1 MEGNSILLKVS
12 FFSLVGDSNQSGHLG
27 TVCIVVFESKSFKF
41 SSKIQPQYTR
51 YFKVSM
57 LGLQLR
63 PFVLLISILIPMFRD
78 FACDVI
84 FCLVCVPFCS
94 VEIYHVVLL

>member
-1 MEGNSILLKVS
+1 
-12 FFSLVGDSNQSGHLG
+12 
-27 TVCIVVFESKSFKF
+27 VVLESKSFEF
-41 SSKIQPQYTR
+41 SSKVQPQYTR

-57 LGLQLR
+57 LGLELVL
-63 PFVLLISILIPMFRD
+63 FVLLISILISMFSD

-94 VEIYHVVLL
+94 VDIHIVVLL